1 MSRKRKIM
9 VVSQDP
15 QLAEIRHSILKSA
28 GFDVIAVEDPLSV
41 KRVCEEQKVNLV
53 LIGYCLAPAQK
64 RKVWHEAR
72 RVCKVPVLQMHKE
85 RGPELMPPA
94 FFHEL
99 EKPDDF
105 LVTVINIVTKNL
117 QN

>member
-41 KRVCEEQKVNLV
+41 K
-53 LIGYCLAPAQK
+53 
-64 RKVWHEAR
+64 
-72 RVCKVPVLQMHKE
+72 
-85 RGPELMPPA
+85 
-94 FFHEL
+94 
-99 EKPDDF
+99 
-105 LVTVINIVTKNL
+105 
-117 QN
+117 